1 MAALA
6 QAFAYALRPF
16 ADALTFLTT
25 TRVHP
30 TLFPY
35 PWASTLHATRVS
47 MAYQNNMRRTG
58 SKLSWG
64 TYITGYLIMCWGG
77 MVLSHTLLSIPS
89 PILFCINPYI
99 NYIVP
104 HLVVTIL
111 FAIFPNILTSPNLD
125 LVLFPLD
132 GLLRANAVTSTLAMI
147 SSNPAIDSKLTSSAL
162 FHIII
167 GAVVSCGGGAS
178 AATLKTWTPEWSFGT
193 PVFLRSGVGF
203 WGSLDVWAGSL
214 VAVVYSAMTVH
225 PAFDEVVPFEV
236 RPAFALSSLGAKAV
250 SSYIYTILFGL
261 RVWKAKLSS
270 LAGVKKGK
278 GKTKIQ

>member
-16 ADALTFLTT
+16 ADALTFLTIT
-25 TRVHP
+25 QVHP

-47 MAYQNNMRRTG
+47 MAYQNNMRKSG
-58 SKLSWG
+58 NNLSWG
-64 TYITGYLIMCWGG
+64 TYIVGYLIMCWGG
-77 MVLSHTLLSIPS
+77 MVLSHTLLSLPP
-89 PILFCINPYI
+89 PILFSIHPYI

-104 HLVVTIL
+104 HLAVTLL
-111 FAIFPNILTSPNLD
+111 FAIFPNILSSPNLD

-147 SSNPAIDSKLTSSAL
+147 SSSPAIDNKLTSSAL

-178 AATLKTWTPEWSFGT
+178 AATLKTWTSEWSFGT

-203 WGSLDVWAGSL
+203 WGSLDVWSGSL
-214 VAVVYSAMTVH
+214 VAIVYSTMTFH

-250 SSYIYTILFGL
+250 GSYIYTILFGL

-270 LAGVKKGK
+270 ASVVKKGK
-278 GKTKIQ
+278 GKTKTQ